1 MDLYNLYGDGS
12 VTPYTRPS
20 SPQQDVSQAE
30 KTAERDETPHTDEIV
45 TPCLPNDSIEGAVG
59 KTAKTKKSCDEG
71 PEDTTKQGKGTLVKF
86 HSCSRPLHIQR
97 TRATKTK
104 RRHEM

>member
-20 SPQQDVSQAE
+20 SPQQGVSQAE
-30 KTAERDETPHTDEIV
+30 KTTERDETPNTDEIA
-45 TPCLPNDSIEGAVG
+45 TSRLANDSMEGAVG

-71 PEDTTKQGKGTLVKF
+71 PKDTTKQGKGTLVKF
-86 HSCSRPLHIQR
+86 HSCSSSPTYSEDKGHQDEK
-97 TRATKTK
+97 AS
-104 RRHEM
+104 